1 MATKSELDQLIAEQ
15 DEVLNSGIV
24 QTSTDGTS
32 TSFDLDFLNRRQ
44 RELMAA
50 NPLNQDPRRI
60 IHPMMDVRTS

>member
-1 MATKSELDQLIAEQ
+1 MATKSELDQLISEQ

-44 RELMAA
+44 RELMAS
-50 NPLNQDPRRI
+50 NPLNVDPRRI